1 MNFRQRKRIRTSIR
15 VLQAIILGITIIL
28 LGRLYKLQILDYET
42 YNPLS
47 KENSLRQEYVQP
59 ARGLIFDANDNLLV
73 DNEPIYTITI
83 VPSNYNQ
90 EKNKLLARLLSITEN
105 DLSERITEAQRF
117 SWHRP
122 SKLMAEVDFEIFSN
136 IQEHIYELPG
146 INHQIESK
154 RHYPQELRASHV
166 LGYLREI
173 SENEFQQSDQYLL
186 GDKVGKT
193 GMEWFYES
201 YLRGT
206 LGISYVKV
214 NALGQDLGNYEEGVQ
229 NQAPRAGS
237 DIYTTLNPDLQLLAE
252 DLMEGKR
259 GGVVALNPKT
269 GAVKAMVSSPFYDL
283 ARLAGKMDR
292 DYWVEINADTTTPLY
307 NRSISA
313 LQPPGSTFKPLM
325 ALIGL
330 QLGVITPDTKV
341 FCDGAYY
348 KGRAYKCTGQHGN
361 QDMLHAIQ
369 NSCNT
374 YFFSLMNKIA
384 LERGLNAWSDLV
396 KTTGL
401 GVKNNIDIPNENRGI
416 IPDSAYFDKLFG
428 VRKWGIGDIIN
439 LGVGQGVVS
448 VSPLQLAVYGS
459 SIANGGYR
467 IQPHLVRGIRR
478 ENQSI
483 PTHPAKDRINWLD
496 STGLG
501 IVREGMRRVVTD
513 GSARWYANI
522 KAAEVAGKTGT
533 SQNPHGQDHS
543 WFMGF
548 APYKNPEIIVVAFI
562 ENGGYGS
569 VIAAPIAALM
579 MEKYFTGEVQRQWVY
594 ERVKNFVPKP
604 YEPDEDE

>member
-1 MNFRQRKRIRTSIR
+1 
-15 VLQAIILGITIIL
+15 
-28 LGRLYKLQILDYET
+28 
-42 YNPLS
+42 
-47 KENSLRQEYVQP
+47 
-59 ARGLIFDANDNLLV
+59 
-73 DNEPIYTITI
+73 
-83 VPSNYNQ
+83 
-90 EKNKLLARLLSITEN
+90 
-105 DLSERITEAQRF
+105 
-117 SWHRP
+117 
-122 SKLMAEVDFEIFSN
+122 
-136 IQEHIYELPG
+136 
-146 INHQIESK
+146 
-154 RHYPQELRASHV
+154 
-166 LGYLREI
+166 
-173 SENEFQQSDQYLL
+173 
-186 GDKVGKT
+186 
-193 GMEWFYES
+193 
-201 YLRGT
+201 
-206 LGISYVKV
+206 
-214 NALGQDLGNYEEGVQ
+214 
-229 NQAPRAGS
+229 
-237 DIYTTLNPDLQLLAE
+237 
-252 DLMEGKR
+252 
-259 GGVVALNPKT
+259 
-269 GAVKAMVSSPFYDL
+269 
-283 ARLAGKMDR
+283 
-292 DYWVEINADTTTPLY
+292 
-307 NRSISA
+307 
-313 LQPPGSTFKPLM
+313 
-325 ALIGL
+325 
-330 QLGVITPDTKV
+330 
-341 FCDGAYY
+341 
-348 KGRAYKCTGQHGN
+348 
-361 QDMLHAIQ
+361 
-369 NSCNT
+369 
-374 YFFSLMNKIA
+374 MNKIA

-579 MEKYFTGEVQRQWVY
+579 MEKYFTGKIQRQWVY

>member
-1 MNFRQRKRIRTSIR
+1 
-15 VLQAIILGITIIL
+15 
-28 LGRLYKLQILDYET
+28 
-42 YNPLS
+42 
-47 KENSLRQEYVQP
+47 
-59 ARGLIFDANDNLLV
+59 
-73 DNEPIYTITI
+73 
-83 VPSNYNQ
+83 
-90 EKNKLLARLLSITEN
+90 
-105 DLSERITEAQRF
+105 
-117 SWHRP
+117 
-122 SKLMAEVDFEIFSN
+122 
-136 IQEHIYELPG
+136 
-146 INHQIESK
+146 
-154 RHYPQELRASHV
+154 
-166 LGYLREI
+166 
-173 SENEFQQSDQYLL
+173 
-186 GDKVGKT
+186 
-193 GMEWFYES
+193 MEWFYES

-269 GAVKAMVSSPFYDL
+269 GAVKAMVSSPFNDL

-579 MEKYFTGEVQRQWVY
+579 MEKYFTGKIQRQWVY